1 MQQFYNNTY
10 NERTGDFLDSF
21 TLTLLW
27 SLTVSMFPFGGFIG
41 SLLVGPL
48 VDKLG
53 R

>member
-10 NERTGDFLDSF
+10 YERTGDFFDSF

-27 SLTVSMFPFGGFIG
+27 SVTVSMFPFGGFIG

>member
-10 NERTGDFLDSF
+10 NERTGESLDSF

-27 SLTVSMFPFGGFIG
+27 SVTVSMYPFGGFLG
-41 SLLVGPL
+41 SLLVGLL